1 MQGDDER
8 ALLRRVAAGD
18 QHALRDLYAEYRPRL
33 WGYLFHQLDGDAG
46 WTEELTQD
54 VFVAVWRSAGTYRGD
69 AQVATWLFRIAHNL
83 AANARRARDRRP
95 QTERLAIGDSGGS
108 DELDERDDL
117 PSGVSHEDAVLD
129 RLTLASALGQLAA
142 RHREVLDLVFV
153 QGFSMAEVSTILGV
167 PVGTV
172 KSRVSYA
179 RRALHA
185 HLAHLAAETCDS
197 GKRIQTAGMAGETCR
212 EER

>member
-1 MQGDDER
+1 MQGDDGR
-8 ALLRRVAAGD
+8 SLLRRIAAGD
-18 QHALRDLYAEYRPRL
+18 QHALRCLYADYRPRL

-54 VFVAVWRSAGTYRGD
+54 VFLAVWRAAETYRGE

-83 AANARRARDRRP
+83 AANARRARDRQP
-95 QTERLAIGDSGGS
+95 LSERLTVGDDGR
-108 DELDERDDL
+108 DERDDL
-117 PSGVSHEDAVLD
+117 PMGASHEDAVLN
-129 RLTLASALGQLAA
+129 RLTLAAALSRLAPH
-142 RHREVLDLVFV
+142 HREVLDLVFV

-185 HLAHLAAETCDS
+185 HLAAETRDS
-197 GKRIQTAGMAGETCR
+197 SDCAQTAGAAGEACR

>member
-8 ALLRRVAAGD
+8 SLLRRIAGGD
-18 QHALRDLYAEYRPRL
+18 QHALRCLYATYRTRL
-33 WGYLFHQLDGDAG
+33 WSYLFSQLDGDAG

-54 VFVAVWRSAGTYRGD
+54 IFLAVWRSAATYRGE
-69 AQVATWLFRIAHNL
+69 AKPATWLFRIAHNL
-83 AANARRARDRRP
+83 AANACRARDRRP
-95 QTERLAIGDSGGS
+95 QSERLVLTDDG
-108 DELDERDDL
+108 DERDDL
-117 PSGVSHEDAVLD
+117 PMGVSPEDAVLD
-129 RLTLASALGQLAA
+129 RLTLVAALDRLSP

-153 QGFSMAEVSTILGV
+153 QGFSMDEAASIVGV

-185 HLAHLAAETCDS
+185 HLAAETCD
-197 GKRIQTAGMAGETCR
+197 RRDRPQTAGMAGEGCR
-212 EER
+212 EGR